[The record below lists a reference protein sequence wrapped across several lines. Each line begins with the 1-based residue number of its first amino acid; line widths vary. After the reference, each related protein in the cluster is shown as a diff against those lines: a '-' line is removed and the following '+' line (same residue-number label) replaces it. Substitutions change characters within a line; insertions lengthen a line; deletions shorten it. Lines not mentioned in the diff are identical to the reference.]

1 LSSRYT
7 NTLKITIKGKK
18 EACACWSSCLM
29 MLESPHG
36 AWEGDLCCLPA
47 PSAEHDQSRCSANS
61 STHGTYHI
69 RPRRPVPPASNLYS
83 IRCRLRVA
91 CRLAGDQL

>member
-1 LSSRYT
+1 MCLLKLVPDDVEKSSWRMGGGPVLS
-7 NTLKITIKGKK
+7 
-18 EACACWSSCLM
+18 
-29 MLESPHG
+29 
-36 AWEGDLCCLPA
+36 A

-69 RPRRPVPPASNLYS
+69 RPGRPVLPASNLYS